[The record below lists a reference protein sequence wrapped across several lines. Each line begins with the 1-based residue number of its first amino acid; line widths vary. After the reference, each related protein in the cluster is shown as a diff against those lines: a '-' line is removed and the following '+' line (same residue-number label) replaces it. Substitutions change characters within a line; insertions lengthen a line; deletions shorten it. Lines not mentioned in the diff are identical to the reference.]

1 MKYKFVV
8 KIVYLFFQEGKMNKI
23 TEHLLVQELT
33 FGSAEEAAYHYAKDR
48 ITTDF
53 SVEAISRVSFQEMF
67 DNDEDENFYEIK
79 VKAVMISD
87 EEFKEKESTVNFL
100 IRAKSTKDAINILEE
115 KIDDWYNGFSI
126 VATKQSVIFE
136 ICPPVPV
143 KSD

>member
-1 MKYKFVV
+1 
-8 KIVYLFFQEGKMNKI
+8 MNKI

-53 SVEAISRVSFQEMF
+53 SVEAISS
-67 DNDEDENFYEIK
+67 ENFYEIK